1 MRALRHACAPS
12 AAFVLFTLV
21 ASSAAHAQLEQQQR
35 IVAEPPP
42 PPGPMKLQRPPE
54 LIAPADPTY
63 PEAAKAAGRMGDV
76 VLRIT
81 IDDQGLVER
90 LDVLTSAAQPGTP
103 AADGS
108 IPVDALGLELDWAAM
123 GAAAN
128 FIFAAATFCRTEYS
142 EAPPES
148 AVRWLADEK
157 CDIPGRVAIDYKTTF
172 ALQQEIVEVPT
183 EAATQDTK
191 AEELGVLNYAGV
203 VREAGSKD
211 PLEAVV
217 VELELPAGKAGEP
230 HVMSTTTDSEGRFE
244 MRGVPT
250 GNWRVSFTQSSFEP
264 SFVDESF
271 VESERTETI
280 VYLTPVDVNKF
291 ETVVRRKRAQK
302 EVAKIALSRDEVRK
316 VPGTFGDPLRVIENL
331 PGLARAPFIGG
342 ALIVRGANPEDSGV
356 YFDGVEMPLLYH
368 FGGLTSVVNA
378 EFLEDISF
386 YPGGFGSY
394 YGRATA
400 GIVDVASR
408 ELKLKNFRGYAEVD
422 LIDSGFFFG
431 GPLQVG
437 ELPRINFAF
446 AARRSYID
454 GILPVILDAF
464 IGPDGQGIVASPV
477 YWDYQAK
484 VESEPVPGHSFSL
497 FAFGSDDDLK
507 VIQRGV
513 GGAVGLDIG
522 FHTTFHRLVGRW
534 DWRLAPGLK
543 HRFQPFIGLTRISL
557 DANNSGEG
565 GGPNVGF
572 GIGIDTYNWG
582 LRDELELTI
591 AEPVVVRAGLD
602 YLGQTFGAQ
611 FDVPL
616 PIEIGSFPRVFPRI
630 EGSNQTFGSSGYT
643 NATAVYAEAE
653 LSPLPNLKIV
663 PGVRAELSVVTSVPS
678 DLVDGT
684 QSDPA
689 EAQVFHID
697 PRLTARWEV
706 WPQTTLKGAF
716 GTYRRLPDPSQLN
729 PDTGN
734 PDLLEPRAVQLIG
747 GLEQGLTDD
756 INIDVQLYWTNRD
769 LLVQSSNRTRAR
781 NDGSGEVDPIFFDN
795 GGRGR
800 TVGAELLLRHDISE
814 HFYGWIAYT
823 LSRTDL
829 DDEANDNAYE
839 ITDFDQT
846 HILTIVAQTNLPW
859 GVTLGGRFRAVSGN
873 PTNLP
878 LGSVHDLDT
887 TSYNGLGTSS
897 QSARLPAFHQL
908 DLRVD
913 KKFVFET
920 FSLTAYL
927 DLLNVYNQQNA
938 EGFLS
943 DYRNREQEP
952 IPSLPILPVI
962 GMSGEF

>member
-1 MRALRHACAPS
+1 MRALLHFALFSSLLTPL
-12 AAFVLFTLV
+12 FVSV
-21 ASSAAHAQLEQQQR
+21 AAHAQLEQQQR
-35 IVAEPPP
+35 ILDEPPP
-42 PPGPMKLQRPPE
+42 PPGPMKLQKAPE
-54 LIAPADPTY
+54 LIAPADPLY
-63 PEAAKAAGRMGDV
+63 PDAAKAAGRMGDV
-76 VLRIT
+76 VTRIT
-81 IDDQGLVER
+81 IDSEGLVER
-90 LDVLTSAAQPGTP
+90 LDIMTSASMGP
-103 AADGS
+103 D
-108 IPVDALGLELDWAAM
+108 DALGKELDWAAL

-128 FIFAAATFCRTEYS
+128 FIFAPATFCRTEY
-142 EAPPES
+142 EAAPPES
-148 AVRWLADEK
+148 AQRWLPIEK
-157 CDIPGRVAIDYKTTF
+157 CEIPSRVAIDYKTTF
-172 ALQQEIVEVPT
+172 ALQQEVVEVPT
-183 EAATQDTK
+183 EVAQSDTK
-191 AEELGVLNYAGV
+191 AEELGVLNYVGV

-211 PLEAVV
+211 ALEAVV
-217 VELELPAGKAGEP
+217 IELELPPLVDGGEP
-230 HVMSTTTDSEGRFE
+230 RVMSTATDAEGRFE
-244 MRGVPT
+244 MRGVPSGT
-250 GNWRVSFTQSSFEP
+250 WRVSFTQSSFQP
-264 SFVDESF
+264 SFVDETF
-271 VESERTETI
+271 TEGERTETI
-280 VYLTPVDVNKF
+280 VYLTPTDVNKF

-386 YPGGFGSY
+386 YPGGFGAY

-400 GIVDVASR
+400 GIVDVSSR
-408 ELKLKNFRGYAEVD
+408 ELKLKSYRGYAEVD

-437 ELPRINFAF
+437 ELPQINFAF

-454 GILPVILDAF
+454 GILPVLLDAF
-464 IGPDGQGIVASPV
+464 IGPSGQGIVASPV

-484 VESEPVPGHSFSL
+484 IESEPIPDHALSL

-507 VIQRGV
+507 VIQRGAG
-513 GGAVGLDIG
+513 GGAGLDIG

-543 HRFQPFIGLTRISL
+543 HRFQPFIGFTRITL
-557 DANNSGEG
+557 DASNSGAA
-565 GGPNVGF
+565 GGPAVGF

-582 LRDELELTI
+582 LRDELQLTI

-602 YLGQTFGAQ
+602 YLGQTFGAR

-630 EGSNQTFGSSGYT
+630 EGTNQTFGSSGYT

-653 LSPLPNLKIV
+653 LAPLPSLKIV
-663 PGVRAELSVVTSVPS
+663 PGVRAELTIVTSVPD
-678 DLVDGT
+678 DLPDGNKG
-684 QSDPA
+684 DPA
-689 EAQVFHID
+689 EAEVFHID

-716 GTYRRLPDPSQLN
+716 GAYRRLPDPNQLN

-734 PDLLEPRAVQLIG
+734 PELEEPRAVQLIG
-747 GLEQGLTDD
+747 GVEQGLTDD
-756 INIDVQLYWTNRD
+756 IKLDVQLYWTNRD
-769 LLVQSSNRTRAR
+769 LLVQSTARARAR

-795 GGRGR
+795 HGRGR
-800 TVGAELLLRHDISE
+800 TVGAELLLRHEISE

-829 DDEANDNAYE
+829 DDEERNNAYE
-839 ITDFDQT
+839 LTDFDQT
-846 HILTIVAQTNLPW
+846 HILTVVAQTNLPW
-859 GVTLGGRFRAVSGN
+859 GVTVGGRFRAVTGN
-873 PTNLP
+873 PTNAP

-897 QSARLPAFHQL
+897 QSTRLPAFHQL

-913 KKFVFET
+913 KKLVFET